1 MPKVE
6 TSNRQREGLR
16 LWQPQPLENPEKNL
30 LMSTKS
36 VSPKAPATLIE
47 RVRRSVLR
55 EPIPPSDDRGR
66 MRLVM
71 NSLVL
76 HIHPAKV
83 SRSALRFNYTFGL
96 GGLLILLSLL
106 LASTGVLLLFAY
118 TPSPDAA
125 YQSMIALQTEIA
137 FGNLIRNLHHWS
149 GNLMV
154 IISLL
159 HLLRV
164 FFTGGFAPPREFNW
178 TLGVGLFLLVVA
190 ANFTGYL
197 LPWDQ
202 LAYWAVTVGT
212 SLLNYIPVIGSLLTR
227 LLLGGPEVG
236 AATLTN
242 FYALHIAVIPL
253 GVFALISFHIWRVRK
268 DRLTIAREPGHP
280 PEKAAVT
287 TIPHLVS
294 VELVYALVWLALLIT
309 WSAFV
314 NAPLEG
320 AANPS
325 HSPNPAKAA
334 WYFMGFQELLLHFHP
349 LFGAIIIPGLGLLGL
364 ITLPYL
370 DQDVQAAGVWFRSQ
384 RGRWIAAFSFLIGGT
399 ATFGWVLL
407 DELWLDWSA
416 WLPFLPSVLSNGWVP
431 FAALLL
437 VLIAFYELIKT
448 LSTACEARLA
458 LFTLLLAAFI
468 TLTLIGIF
476 LRGEG
481 MTLIL
486 PWS

>member
-1 MPKVE
+1 M
-6 TSNRQREGLR
+6 
-16 LWQPQPLENPEKNL
+16 
-30 LMSTKS
+30 MSTKS
-36 VSPKAPATLIE
+36 ISSEEKIPLSE
-47 RVRRSVLR
+47 RVRRSIVR
-55 EPIPPSDDRGR
+55 DPIPPSDDRGR

-71 NSLVL
+71 NSLIL

-83 SRSALRFNYTFGL
+83 SRPALRFSYTFGL
-96 GGLLILLSLL
+96 GGLLILLSLV
-106 LASTGVLLLFAY
+106 LAATGVLLLFAY
-118 TPSPDAA
+118 TPSPDEA
-125 YQSMIALQTEIA
+125 YQSMIALQTEVA
-137 FGNLIRNLHHWS
+137 FGNLIRNLHYWS

-154 IISLL
+154 IVSLL

-164 FFTGGFAPPREFNW
+164 FFTAGFAPPREFNW
-178 TLGVGLFLLVVA
+178 AMGIGLLLLVMA

-212 SLLNYIPVIGSLLTR
+212 SLLDYIPLIGAPLTR

-253 GVFALISFHIWRVRK
+253 GIFALVSFHIWRVRK
-268 DRLTIAREPGHP
+268 DTITIPRQPDQPAEN
-280 PEKAAVT
+280 EKVT

-294 VELVYALVWLALLIT
+294 VELVYALVCLALLIT

-334 WYFMGFQELLLHFHP
+334 WYFIGFQELLLHFHP

-364 ITLPYL
+364 LALPYFE
-370 DQDVQAAGVWFRSQ
+370 QDIDTAGVWFRTR
-384 RGRWIAAFSFLIGGT
+384 RGRWIADFSFFIGGA

-407 DELWLDWSA
+407 DEFWLNWSG

-437 VLIAFYELIKT
+437 ALIAFYELIKA

-458 LFTLLLAAFI
+458 LFTLSLSAFI